1 MQSEVI
7 LILTDEHGRCRKVPI
22 RSGRFTIGRGA
33 DNDLVIDDAG
43 LSRRHVVIES
53 YQGIVQIS
61 DCGSAN
67 GTLVNGIPI
76 SASAV
81 IADGDVV
88 SMGSLPGMRVEV
100 TRQDG
105 AADERQTAP
114 PLDQTLERSATHW
127 IDGMNWLSP
136 PVIASAAIV
145 MILITAGILL
155 LLLRSDGSLRSTGL
169 ADPAGQVNAQPYDR
183 VESSAGPSRD
193 QNKNVGNCGTASA
206 ERVENGAV
214 EVMVR
219 STSDRQRY
227 EFPPAALADIE
238 RSIERYCK
246 SGNVPIALRS
256 VARQKSEIRADVA
269 RRGQGIEPYLV
280 TYAVLAQ
287 TDDGQKVTDYATAAR
302 QMLPDLVAVRIHFG
316 TDADSTLIVL
326 AAYTMGP
333 GTKKSHPL
341 LAVIRRIVESNP
353 SAKRNIWYLH
363 QRNGIS
369 TEAYQFVIRFLA
381 LGIIAQN
388 PREFGIEAEPFA
400 F

>member
-7 LILTDEHGRCRKVPI
+7 LILTDEQGRSRKVPI
-22 RSGRFTIGRGA
+22 RSTRFTIGRGA
-33 DNDLVIDDAG
+33 DNDLVIEDAG

-81 IADGDVV
+81 IADGDVI
-88 SMGSLPGMRVEV
+88 SMGSLPSVRVEV
-100 TRQDG
+100 ARQDG
-105 AADERQTAP
+105 AAHGHHTAP
-114 PLDQTLERSATHW
+114 PLDQMVKRSATPW
-127 IDGMNWLSP
+127 IDRGNWLSP

-145 MILITAGILL
+145 TILIAAGTLL
-155 LLLRSDGSLRSTGL
+155 LLLRSDGSGRNTDLT
-169 ADPAGQVNAQPYDR
+169 DPSGQVSAQPADTA
-183 VESSAGPSRD
+183 ESSAVPSRD
-193 QNKNVGNCGTASA
+193 PNKNVGNCGTASA

-227 EFPPAALADIE
+227 EFPPAALADIKQ
-238 RSIERYCK
+238 SIERYCK
-246 SGNVPIALRS
+246 SGDVTIALRS
-256 VARQKSEIRADVA
+256 IVRQKSEIRNDVA

-280 TYAVLAQ
+280 TYALLAQ
-287 TDDGQKVTDYATAAR
+287 MDGGQKVADYATAAR